1 MEDTQDVFKTLSRF
15 AEDVASI
22 VPSVDAETDGEYGS
36 GLGSEPEE
44 RQVELL
50 LDALTEQDEAYQATR
65 QEVGYPNQTATCD
78 IVLPGQIPVEAKL
91 LRYWRANGDPEDF
104 WYTHVFSPFNKN
116 TLLTDA
122 KRLHEADFQ
131 QPGGILGL
139 FYQRAVDDG
148 ESVKGLKE
156 RFTPTEMAEKVAH
169 EIEYWYDFGTKV
181 CRVAPFRGLQ
191 HSIHQR
197 GAAITWT
204 VY

>member
-1 MEDTQDVFKTLSRF
+1 MEDVQSVFDKLSQF
-15 AEDVASI
+15 AEDVAVI
-22 VPSVDAETDGEYGS
+22 VPSVDAETEGQYGS

-44 RQVELL
+44 RQVKLIFR
-50 LDALTEQDEAYQATR
+50 ALAEKDDSYQATKR
-65 QEVGYPNQTATCD
+65 EVGYPEQAATCD
-78 IVLPGQIPVEAKL
+78 IVLSGQIPVEAKL

-104 WYTHVFSPFNKN
+104 WYSHVFSPFNKN

-122 KRLHEADFQ
+122 KRLHEAGFQ

-139 FYQRAVDDG
+139 FYQRGVDDS
-148 ESVKGLKE
+148 ENIKGLEE
-156 RFTPTEMAEKVAH
+156 RFTATEMAEKVAH
-169 EIEYWYDFGTKV
+169 EIEYWYDFDAKV

-204 VY
+204 IY